1 MKNVTGPCDFKV
13 GPGRRFR
20 SDELKSGEL
29 LAIGIGMILTV
40 DRKHNFFSCHFCVRM
55 YDVFHIAGYFFCLKI
70 NPMGGFPMLLSK
82 SNQKHFRYWFNSRK
96 M

>member
-40 DRKHNFFSCHFCVRM
+40 DRKHNFFMSFCVRM
-55 YDVFHIAGYFFCLKI
+55 YGILYTGYFLRKI
-70 NPMGGFPMLLSK
+70 KPPGGIFP
-82 SNQKHFRYWFNSRK
+82 RY
-96 M
+96 

>member
-1 MKNVTGPCDFKV
+1 MKDVTGSCDFKV

-40 DRKHNFFSCHFCVRM
+40 DRKHNFFMSFCVRM
-55 YDVFHIAGYFFCLKI
+55 YGISYYGLFFCLKI
-70 NPMGGFPMLLSK
+70 NPLWGIFHVTE
-82 SNQKHFRYWFNSRK
+82 QE
-96 M
+96 

>member
-40 DRKHNFFSCHFCVRM
+40 DRKHNFFMSFCVCM
-55 YDVFHIAGYFFCLKI
+55 YDVFILRAIFLPE
-70 NPMGGFPMLLSK
+70 N
-82 SNQKHFRYWFNSRK
+82 
-96 M
+96 

>member
-40 DRKHNFFSCHFCVRM
+40 DRKHCFFVSFCVRM
-55 YDVFHIAGYFFCLKI
+55 YDVFI
-70 NPMGGFPMLLSK
+70 LLAIFLPE
-82 SNQKHFRYWFNSRK
+82 N
-96 M
+96 

>member
-40 DRKHNFFSCHFCVRM
+40 DRKHNFFMSFCVHM
-55 YDVFHIAGYFFCLKI
+55 YDVFILRAIFLPE
-70 NPMGGFPMLLSK
+70 N
-82 SNQKHFRYWFNSRK
+82 
-96 M
+96 

>member
-40 DRKHNFFSCHFCVRM
+40 DRKHNFFVPFCVRM
-55 YDVFHIAGYFFCLKI
+55 YGILYTDYFFA
-70 NPMGGFPMLLSK
+70 
-82 SNQKHFRYWFNSRK
+82 
-96 M
+96 

>member
-40 DRKHNFFSCHFCVRM
+40 DRKHNFFMLFCVRM
-55 YDVFHIAGYFFCLKI
+55 YDVFILRAIFLPE
-70 NPMGGFPMLLSK
+70 N
-82 SNQKHFRYWFNSRK
+82 
-96 M
+96 

>member
-20 SDELKSGEL
+20 SDEL

-40 DRKHNFFSCHFCVRM
+40 DRKHNFFMSFCVRM
-55 YDVFHIAGYFFCLKI
+55 YDVFILRAIFLPE
-70 NPMGGFPMLLSK
+70 N
-82 SNQKHFRYWFNSRK
+82 
-96 M
+96 

>member
-40 DRKHNFFSCHFCVRM
+40 DRKHNFSCHFVSVCM
-55 YDVFHIAGYFFCLKI
+55 MFSYCGLFFCLKI
-70 NPMGGFPMLLSK
+70 NPYGGIP
-82 SNQKHFRYWFNSRK
+82 HVTE
-96 M
+96 

>member
-29 LAIGIGMILTV
+29 LTIGIGMILTV
-40 DRKHNFFSCHFCVRM
+40 DRKHNFFVPFCVRM
-55 YDVFHIAGYFFCLKI
+55 YDVFILRAIFLPE
-70 NPMGGFPMLLSK
+70 N
-82 SNQKHFRYWFNSRK
+82 
-96 M
+96 

>member
-40 DRKHNFFSCHFCVRM
+40 DRKHIFFMSFCVRM
-55 YDVFHIAGYFFCLKI
+55 YDVFILRAIFL
-70 NPMGGFPMLLSK
+70 PE
-82 SNQKHFRYWFNSRK
+82 NQPLWGDSPCY
-96 M
+96 

>member
-40 DRKHNFFSCHFCVRM
+40 DRKLIFFMSFCVRL
-55 YDVFHIAGYFFCLKI
+55 YDVF
-70 NPMGGFPMLLSK
+70 LLRAIFLPE
-82 SNQKHFRYWFNSRK
+82 N
-96 M
+96 

>member
-29 LAIGIGMILTV
+29 LTIGIGMILTV
-40 DRKHNFFSCHFCVRM
+40 DRKHNFFMSFCVRM
-55 YDVFHIAGYFFCLKI
+55 YDVFILRAIFLPENQPPVGD
-70 NPMGGFPMLLSK
+70 FPC
-82 SNQKHFRYWFNSRK
+82 Y
-96 M
+96 

>member
-40 DRKHNFFSCHFCVRM
+40 DRKHNFFVPFCVRM
-55 YDVFHIAGYFFCLKI
+55 YGILYTDYYFA
-70 NPMGGFPMLLSK
+70 
-82 SNQKHFRYWFNSRK
+82 
-96 M
+96 

>member
-29 LAIGIGMILTV
+29 LTIGIGMILTV
-40 DRKHNFFSCHFCVRM
+40 DRKHNFFMSFCVRM
-55 YDVFHIAGYFFCLKI
+55 
-70 NPMGGFPMLLSK
+70 
-82 SNQKHFRYWFNSRK
+82 
-96 M
+96 